1 MRQDLYTLF
10 CSYYL
15 SLAMHRL
22 LKRILLPALILPGL
36 IVAFS
41 CSRNPKTAAETELC
55 AEKHQL
61 TAEQE
66 KEIRKAIHA
75 DEKSYRLDTLF
86 KKKFGRQGF
95 NGAVLVAQK
104 GIILY
109 ENAQGYSN
117 LKDKT
122 PLTLNSAFQLAS
134 ISKTFTGV
142 ATLLLV
148 QEGKLSLSDTV
159 RQFFPKFPYP
169 GVTIL
174 DLLSHRSGLP
184 NYLYAFEEKRKLNA
198 ALPTNDSVMAWFC
211 QADPPVPPYNKP
223 GCFFSY
229 NNSNFIILASI
240 IEKVSGMSYPEFL
253 RKRIFLPLRMFHT
266 FVDTLAPDSLRI
278 NQTTGHQGNRIRE
291 REFFDGVYG
300 DKGIF
305 SSAADLSRWYFGLMN
320 ECILNRHWLK
330 QAFTPRSFEKHSRHN
345 YGLGFRLMCSPTD
358 MKKVEYV
365 YHGGWWAGYST
376 MFWSDPEEEFV
387 IIILSNKKSNAAYE
401 IRPIL
406 DILEDGKSTKSK
418 EEDGISDSL

>member
-1 MRQDLYTLF
+1 MR
-10 CSYYL
+10 
-15 SLAMHRL
+15 RL
-22 LKRILLPALILPGL
+22 LKRILFPALILPGL

-41 CSRNPKTAAETELC
+41 CSRNPRTAAETELC

-86 KKKFGRQGF
+86 RKKFGRQGF

-109 ENAQGYSN
+109 ENAQGFSN
-117 LKDKT
+117 LRDKT

-159 RQFFPKFPYP
+159 RRFFPQFPYP

-198 ALPTNDSVMAWFC
+198 SLPTNDSVMAWFC
-211 QADPPVPPYNKP
+211 QANPPVPPYNKP
-223 GCFFSY
+223 GSFFSY
-229 NNSNFIILASI
+229 NNSNYVILASV
-240 IEKVSGMSYPEFL
+240 IEKVSGMRYPEFL
-253 RKRIFLPLRMFHT
+253 RKRIFLPLSMFHT
-266 FVDTLAPDSLRI
+266 FVDTLAPDSIRI

-330 QAFTPRSFEKHSRHN
+330 QAFTPRSFEKNSRHN

-358 MKKVEYV
+358 TKKVEYV

-406 DILEDGKSTKSK
+406 DILEDGKSTKTK
-418 EEDGISDSL
+418 EENGISDSL